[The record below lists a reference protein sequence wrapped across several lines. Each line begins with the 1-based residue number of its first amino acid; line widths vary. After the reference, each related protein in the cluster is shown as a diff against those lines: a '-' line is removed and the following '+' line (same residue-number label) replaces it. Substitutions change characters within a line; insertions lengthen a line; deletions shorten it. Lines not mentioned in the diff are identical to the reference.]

1 MQYNIKLVSQWA
13 HDRGLTD
20 QTNDALRSQFIKG
33 VEEGG
38 EIFEA
43 ILKRDKDLLVD
54 AIGDELVVLTI
65 MCINAGL
72 DPVDHIK
79 RVRCEVIEPLN
90 KFNSFDEAVKSRD
103 ALEHSCQYGALQGR
117 LARAIAK
124 QQPIEKHVDLLIHK
138 LNHLSRLLCV
148 DIGECYRTAY
158 NEIKNRTG
166 RKVDGVFVKDE

>member
-38 EIFEA
+38 EISES
-43 ILKRDKDLLVD
+43 ILACNKDELVD
-54 AIGDELVVLTI
+54 AIGDTLVVLTI
-65 MCINAGL
+65 LCINAGL
-72 DPVDHIK
+72 EPSEY
-79 RVRCEVIEPLN
+79 VRRITMPD
-90 KFNSFDEAVKSRD
+90 FYTHGSFESAVKDPTAWRITC
-103 ALEHSCQYGALQGR
+103 EFNVHIGR

-124 QQPIEKHVDLLIHK
+124 QQPVG
-138 LNHLSRLLCV
+138 NHISEVVRVINRLSKLLCV

>member
-38 EIFEA
+38 EISESV
-43 ILKRDKDLLVD
+43 LNRDKEGLVD
-54 AIGDELVVLTI
+54 SIGDELVVLTI
-65 MCINAGL
+65 MCINVGL
-72 DPVDHIK
+72 DPENYIK
-79 RVRCEVIEPLN
+79 RVRYDELA
-90 KFNSFDEAVKSRD
+90 KFDSFESAVSSVE
-103 ALEHSCQYGALQGR
+103 ALEICCQYNMWLGG
-117 LARAIAK
+117 LARAVAK
-124 QQPIEKHVDLLIHK
+124 QEPISQHVTLLVHN
-138 LNHLSRLLCV
+138 LNQLATLLCV

>member
-72 DPVDHIK
+72 EPEKYIRRISTKDIHQY
-79 RVRCEVIEPLN
+79 RNFESGVISSLN
-90 KFNSFDEAVKSRD
+90 TNN
-103 ALEHSCQYGALQGR
+103 ALQYGVFQGE
-117 LARAIAK
+117 LARALCK
-124 QQPIEKHVDLLIHK
+124 NEPIKPVLHRMVTA
-138 LNHLSRLLCV
+138 LNYMCSLCCI

>member
-72 DPVDHIK
+72 EPEKYIK
-79 RVRCEVIEPLN
+79 RVRYDGLD
-90 KFNSFDEAVKSRD
+90 KFDSFHDAVKSSESLVL
-103 ALEHSCQYGALQGR
+103 ACGYGCVQGF

-124 QQPIEKHVDLLIHK
+124 QQPIESHIVNIVES
-138 LNHLSRLLCV
+138 LNNLATLLCI

>member
-1 MQYNIKLVSQWA
+1 MQYNIKLVLQWA
-13 HDRGLTD
+13 HGRGLID
-20 QTNDALRSQFIKG
+20 QTNDTLRSQFIKG

-43 ILKRDKDLLVD
+43 ILERNKDLLVD
-54 AIGDELVVLTI
+54 AIGDELVVLTV
-65 MCINAGL
+65 MCVNAGL
-72 DPVDHIK
+72 EPVNHIK
-79 RVRCEVIEPLN
+79 RVCCELINPLN

-103 ALEHSCQYGALQGR
+103 ALEYSCRYGALQGR

-138 LNHLSRLLCV
+138 LNHLATLLCV

-166 RKVDGVFVKDE
+166 RTVDGVFVKDE

>member
-38 EIFEA
+38 EISES
-43 ILKRDKDLLVD
+43 ILAGNKEELVD
-54 AIGDELVVLTI
+54 SIGDELVVLTI

-72 DPVDHIK
+72 
-79 RVRCEVIEPLN
+79 EPE
-90 KFNSFDEAVKSRD
+90 KYIRRIGMPDFYTHGSFESAVKDPTAWRI
-103 ALEHSCQYGALQGR
+103 ACEFNAHMGR

-124 QQPIEKHVDLLIHK
+124 QQPVENHIIEVVRVI
-138 LNHLSRLLCV
+138 NRLSRLLCV

>member
-38 EIFEA
+38 EISES
-43 ILKRDKDLLVD
+43 ILASNKEELVD
-54 AIGDELVVLTI
+54 AIGDTLVVLTI

-72 DPVDHIK
+72 EPEDYIK
-79 RVRCEVIEPLN
+79 RVRCDELAGFDSFESAVTSPTACRIACE
-90 KFNSFDEAVKSRD
+90 FNA
-103 ALEHSCQYGALQGR
+103 HMGR

-124 QQPIEKHVDLLIHK
+124 QQPVG
-138 LNHLSRLLCV
+138 NHIFQAVRVINRLSRLLCV